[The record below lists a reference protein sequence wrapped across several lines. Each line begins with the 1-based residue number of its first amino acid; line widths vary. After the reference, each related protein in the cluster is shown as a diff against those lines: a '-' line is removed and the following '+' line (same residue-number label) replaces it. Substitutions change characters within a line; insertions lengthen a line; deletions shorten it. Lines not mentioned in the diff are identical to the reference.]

1 MELLMDIMRTIK
13 AVICLGVLLIFTG
26 VFASGNQRGDT
37 LDIGEYLKYVD
48 GDKIYPSAKQME
60 MLKAVMPKQSF
71 QPAPDISNRGY
82 WDRIAG
88 TKSGQAYLKEA
99 LEVLDKKPE
108 VPISD
113 EIYRRA
119 NLEGNRGIYKP
130 RYYRTMD
137 RLERFILGECLE
149 NKGRFLPQIKVYIQA
164 IMDMKS
170 WLHPNHDDKDNGVL
184 EGRRVSIDLGA
195 RKFGMV
201 LAMAEVLLRDQLSDG
216 FRKEIAGQ
224 LQWRIVDTY
233 LKSCSILDENNKWI
247 KSTSNWNSV
256 CTSGTLFTTI
266 ATSDDAV
273 ERLAAVGSALN
284 SMKYYLSGFGDD
296 GYCSEGLGYW
306 GYGFGHYL
314 YLAQILYDYTDGKIN
329 LFAADNPEKLKNVG
343 NFPEKFEIQNER
355 CAPFSDGVSTISK
368 KGSNFANALS
378 AMYYGAQKPS
388 EFRMEEAAEQLVAWA
403 NPDAF
408 AAEVN
413 RGKEKTKLPDHSY
426 FDDFGMV
433 ISRGKQDKPFSIAIK
448 AGHNAENHNHSDV
461 GTYIIVFDKDLIS
474 GDIGAPSYTA
484 GAFSPNNKA
493 RSSWGHP
500 VPRVN
505 GSLQSNGYDFSGKIT
520 ETEFS
525 RDQDKVV
532 MDIRPAYEVEG
543 LQHLE
548 RTLVNN
554 KKGKGAITITD
565 SFKAL
570 KPMTFGTA
578 VMVSDTFEVLDENTI
593 LITTENQKVK
603 VEIIADGGTVKI
615 KPEKVPVKHLRSG
628 KTAHRIGVDFVAPLR
643 SGSITVK
650 FTPYH

>member
-1 MELLMDIMRTIK
+1 MDIGKKIMSLIGFGFLLCFTI
-13 AVICLGVLLIFTG
+13 AF
-26 VFASGNQRGDT
+26 GNQSKNGDT
-37 LDIGEYLKYVD
+37 LDIGVYLKYVD
-48 GDKIYPSAKQME
+48 GDKIYPSAKQIK
-60 MLKAVMPKQSF
+60 MLKAVLPKQTF
-71 QPAPDISNRGY
+71 QPAPAISNRGY
-82 WDRIAG
+82 WEEIANS
-88 TKSGQAYLKEA
+88 TSGQAYLKSA
-99 LEVLDKKPE
+99 LEVLDKQPE
-108 VPISD
+108 VPITD

-137 RLERFILGECLE
+137 RLEHFILGECLE

-164 IMDMKS
+164 IMEMKS

-201 LAMAEVLLRDQLSDG
+201 LAMAEVLLRDKLSDA

-266 ATSDDAV
+266 ATSDKEE

-284 SMKYYLSGFGDD
+284 SMNYYLSGFGED

-314 YLAQILYDYTDGKIN
+314 YLAQILYDYTGGKIN

-378 AMYYGAQKPS
+378 AMYYGAIKPS

-403 NPDAF
+403 HPKAFTPEENPI
-408 AAEVN
+408 E
-413 RGKEKTKLPDHSY
+413 GKTELPDHSY

-433 ISRGKQDKPFSIAIK
+433 ISRGKQQEPFSIAVK

-461 GTYIIVFDKDLIS
+461 GTYIVVYKDDLIT

-484 GAFSPNNKA
+484 GAFSPDNKA

-500 VPRVN
+500 VPRVA
-505 GSLQSNGYDFSGKIT
+505 GALQSNGQGFSGKIT
-520 ETEFS
+520 ETELS
-525 RDQDKVV
+525 IDRDKVV
-532 MDIRPAYEVEG
+532 IDIKSAYEVEG
-543 LQHLE
+543 LQKLE
-548 RTLVNN
+548 RTMVNN
-554 KKGKGAITITD
+554 KKGKGTITITD
-565 SFKAL
+565 SFKASES
-570 KPMTFGTA
+570 MTFGTA
-578 VMVSDTFEVLDENTI
+578 VMVSDAYEVLDDRTI
-593 LITTENQKVK
+593 LITTENQQVK
-603 VEIIADGGTVKI
+603 VEIMAEGGVVGI
-615 KPEKVPVKHLRSG
+615 LPEKVPVKHLRSG
-628 KTAHRIGVDFVAPLR
+628 KTAYRIGVDFVAPLR
-643 SGSITVK
+643 SGSITTI
-650 FTPYH
+650 FTTVN